1 MALFDMFVF
10 CLRNS
15 KNSLTM
21 ITLVGF
27 RIWMNKFLMGATVLF
42 QCKHFVTLIVGA
54 CKWFFSIMNY
64 CNMILQMASLPK
76 TFFTISNETMV
87 FLFSFMNS
95 LNMSFSGLWLTKG
108 FLKYHDYF
116 AKLFR
121 SAHLCNYHEFKETIK
136 INKDSN

>member
-1 MALFDMFVF
+1 MALFDMFGF

-15 KNSLTM
+15 KTSLTM
-21 ITLVGF
+21 IALVWF
-27 RIWMNKFLMGATVLF
+27 WIWMNKFLMRATVLF
-42 QCKHFVTLIVGA
+42 QCKHFVTLIVRA
-54 CKWFFSIMNY
+54 CKWLYSIMNC
-64 CNMILQMASLPK
+64 CNMILKMASLPK

-108 FLKYHDYF
+108 FLKWYDYF

-121 SAHLCNYHEFKETIK
+121 TALLCNCHELKETIK
-136 INKDSN
+136 IE